1 MKNFKETGDSRYI
14 CQNKLD
20 KGCFQLGMA
29 YEDFKCLPERIAAN
43 NVLVDK
49 AFNIVKNPSDDEH

>member
-1 MKNFKETGDSRYI
+1 MKNFKETGDLRYI
-14 CQNKLD
+14 CQKKLD

-43 NVLVDK
+43 KVLVDK

>member
-1 MKNFKETGDSRYI
+1 
-14 CQNKLD
+14 
-20 KGCFQLGMA
+20 MA

-43 NVLVDK
+43 KVLVDK